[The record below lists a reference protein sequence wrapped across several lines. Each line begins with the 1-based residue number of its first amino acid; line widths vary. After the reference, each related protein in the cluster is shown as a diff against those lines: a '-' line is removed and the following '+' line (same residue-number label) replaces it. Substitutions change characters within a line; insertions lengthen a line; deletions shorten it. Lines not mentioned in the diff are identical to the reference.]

1 MPALDL
7 PLSPS
12 PTPPPA
18 VLLMPEAPARRPH
31 SSPSDLL
38 LIEGIGPATAA
49 RLRRAGVH
57 APADL
62 LDRAG
67 TRFHRRALAA
77 LTGIPPGR
85 LRRFAAHADLMRTE
99 APPEYAELLDRVGVR
114 TVAALARQNPAL
126 LRLQLLRANTRCPLV
141 HAVVEQREV
150 GRWVRRARALCT
162 VLRRA

>member
-1 MPALDL
+1 MPALA
-7 PLSPS
+7 
-12 PTPPPA
+12 PTAPA
-18 VLLMPEAPARRPH
+18 ASLAADLLMPGVPTPT
-31 SSPSDLL
+31 PDLL

-57 APADL
+57 TPADL
-62 LDRAG
+62 LHRAA
-67 TRFHRRALAA
+67 TRFDRRALAA
-77 LTGIPPGR
+77 LTGVPADR

-126 LRLQLLRANTRCPLV
+126 LRLQLQRANTHRQLV
-141 HAVVEQREV
+141 HAVVEPDEV
-150 GRWVRRARALCT
+150 GRWVRRARALCS

>member
-1 MPALDL
+1 MLAFVSSAPPA
-7 PLSPS
+7 
-12 PTPPPA
+12 PA
-18 VLLMPEAPARRPH
+18 VLLMPEASAPRAARSPA
-31 SSPSDLL
+31 DLL
-38 LIEGIGPATAA
+38 LIEGIGPATAV

-57 APADL
+57 TPADL

-67 TRFHRRALAA
+67 TRFDRRALAA
-77 LTGIPPGR
+77 LTGIPADR

-126 LRLQLLRANTRCPLV
+126 LRLQLLRANTRSPLV
-141 HAVVEQREV
+141 HAVVEQEVV
-150 GRWVRRARALCT
+150 GRWVRRARALCS